1 MAKEFGFVY
10 VLRNDSMPGIYKIGM
25 TLRSPRQ
32 RAEEL
37 SAATGIPTDFEVAY
51 YAEFEAPREI
61 EMFVHREL
69 SDYRV
74 NESREFFKMEVSAI
88 ADFIDS
94 ICPLTDWVGYDVSW
108 ERYQRQNSKLQVVS

>member
-1 MAKEFGFVY
+1 MATEYGFVY

-37 SAATGIPTDFEVAY
+37 SAATGVPTDFEVAY
-51 YAEFEAPREI
+51 YAEFEAPREV
-61 EMFVHREL
+61 EMFIRREL
-69 SDYRV
+69 DDHRV

-94 ICPLTDWVGYDVSW
+94 ICPLTEWVGYDVSW
-108 ERYQRQNSKLQVVS
+108 ERHLRNEKKLQVVS